1 MATKTVYITIQAT
14 VEVNDALN
22 ETQMAEKIAE
32 ECDYEVAQHDHMIQI
47 VRTEL
52 LDVTTEIPECGH
64 YAG

>member
-32 ECDYEVAQHDHMIQI
+32 ECDYKVEHHDDLVQI

-52 LDVTTEIPECGH
+52 LDVTTEIPECGY

>member
-14 VEVNDALN
+14 VEVSEFIN
-22 ETQMAEKIAE
+22 ETKLATRIAE
-32 ECDYEVAQHDHMIQI
+32 ECDYTVSHRDDIIEI
-47 VRTEL
+47 VDTEL